1 MKNFKNL
8 SVVTQIFIFVV
19 EKRVIMSNFV
29 NVTLEDLR
37 RPVSEEL
44 SQFEKYFSQSIEVS
58 DPYVRGIL
66 AIVFRKRGKQL
77 RPLLTLLSAA
87 LHAKPTH
94 RSLVAATLIE
104 LMHTASLVH
113 DDVIDEAYHRRGEFS
128 ANALFRGKKSV
139 LIGDF
144 ILARMMKIMSS
155 EAGPELLAATS
166 RVVEQLCEGELLQM
180 EHVEMLSNDR
190 ESYERI
196 IRGKTGVLL
205 GLCSEAG
212 ALSVGANAEQCNTM
226 RQFGEQLG
234 IAFQIKDD
242 LLDYSKTEITGKFS
256 CNDIIEQKITLPM
269 IYLLN
274 NCDSGE
280 RRKVL
285 RMLSRVKRNPENA
298 QILRQMVE
306 ESGGLNYAT
315 ECMCEIRDK
324 ALTLLDSYPQST
336 VKDALIGFSDFI
348 LTRDK

>member
-1 MKNFKNL
+1 
-8 SVVTQIFIFVV
+8 
-19 EKRVIMSNFV
+19 
-29 NVTLEDLR
+29 
-37 RPVSEEL
+37 
-44 SQFEKYFSQSIEVS
+44 
-58 DPYVRGIL
+58 
-66 AIVFRKRGKQL
+66 
-77 RPLLTLLSAA
+77 
-87 LHAKPTH
+87 
-94 RSLVAATLIE
+94 VAATLIE

-196 IRGKTGVLL
+196 IRCKTGVLL

-274 NCDSGE
+274 NCDSSE